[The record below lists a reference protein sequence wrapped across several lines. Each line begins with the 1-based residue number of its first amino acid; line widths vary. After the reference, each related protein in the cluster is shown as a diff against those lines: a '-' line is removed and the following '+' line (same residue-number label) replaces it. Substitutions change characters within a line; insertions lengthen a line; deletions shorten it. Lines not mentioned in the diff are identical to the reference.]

1 MKIISELEL
10 KKMIELEKDNL
21 VVRKDISDE
30 KLKRFLSYYEFFTN
44 NVIDLVGKEDKNTI
58 LYSKYYWYTK
68 YKKDIL
74 KFMDMMLVLNKK
86 GLSC

>member
-44 NVIDLVGKEDKNTI
+44 NVIDLVG
-58 LYSKYYWYTK
+58 
-68 YKKDIL
+68 
-74 KFMDMMLVLNKK
+74 
-86 GLSC
+86 

>member
-30 KLKRFLSYYEFFTN
+30 KLKRF
-44 NVIDLVGKEDKNTI
+44 
-58 LYSKYYWYTK
+58 
-68 YKKDIL
+68 
-74 KFMDMMLVLNKK
+74 
-86 GLSC
+86 